1 MLQNLKLFTK
11 MIWWK
16 FKMRKFMSL
25 VGIKS
30 RKAFTNKIDTNT
42 KNKVLNKYALLLD
55 KEKKLILRENV
66 KDIKFAKNKGLKDN
80 LINRLKIDD
89 LKLRNIKDSIIKIS
103 KLKDPVDFTLKKWS
117 RPNGLNIRKVTIP
130 IGVIGVIFESRPNVT
145 SDVAGLCFKSGNAV
159 ILKGGSESLN
169 TNRILAKLFRQAL
182 KKNNVDENYIQF
194 VDSKDRKMV
203 DTMLSKMKKYID
215 VIIPRGG
222 KNLVKRV
229 QEFSNVPI
237 IGHLEGLCHTFVDKD
252 AELNMASKIIYNAKL
267 RNTSICGATETILLH
282 EKIVK
287 KFCNPILQK
296 LENAN
301 CKIYGDKI
309 LRKYYK
315 GKLYPAKEKDW
326 STEYLTATVSVKVVK
341 NSNEAI
347 NHINKYGTMH
357 TDSIIT
363 KNKKTATKFLKNVK
377 SSIAMHNTSTQF
389 ADGGEFGFGGEVGI
403 STNTLPPRGPV
414 GLEQLVSYKYEISS
428 KGKIRE

>member
-1 MLQNLKLFTK
+1 MSKIMKL
-11 MIWWK
+11 I
-16 FKMRKFMSL
+16 
-25 VGIKS
+25 GIKS
-30 RKAFTNKIDTNT
+30 RKASERKVDINT
-42 KNKVLNKYALLLD
+42 KNKVLNFYAKLLD
-55 KEKKLILRENV
+55 KEKKLILRENL
-66 KDIKFAKNKGLKDN
+66 KDVKFAKNKGIKEN
-80 LINRLKIDD
+80 LIRRLEIDEIK
-89 LKLRNIKDSIIKIS
+89 LKNISDSINKIS
-103 KLKDPVDFTLKKWS
+103 KLKDPVNVTLKKWS
-117 RPNGLNIRKVTIP
+117 RPNGLNIKRVTIP

-159 ILKGGSESLN
+159 ILKGGSEAIN
-169 TNRILAKLFRQAL
+169 TNRILAKLFRLAL

-194 VDSKDRKMV
+194 VDSKNRKMV
-203 DTMLSKMKKYID
+203 DIMLSKMKKYID

-229 QEFSNVPI
+229 QEFSTVPI
-237 IGHLEGLCHTFVDKD
+237 IGHLEGICHTFVDKD
-252 AELNMASKIIYNAKL
+252 AELKMSSNIVYNAKL
-267 RNTSICGATETILLH
+267 RNTAICGATETILLH

-287 KFCNPILQK
+287 KFCNPILKK
-296 LENAN
+296 LEDEN

-315 GKLYPAKEKDW
+315 GKVYPAKEKDW

-341 NSNEAI
+341 SSKEAI

-363 KNKKTATKFLKNVK
+363 KNKKTANKFLKNVK

-428 KGKIRE
+428 RGKIRK

>member
-1 MLQNLKLFTK
+1 MK
-11 MIWWK
+11 
-16 FKMRKFMSL
+16 KFMNL
-25 VGIKS
+25 IGIKS
-30 RKAFTNKIDTNT
+30 RKAYTKKIATDT
-42 KNKVLNKYALLLD
+42 KNKVLNKYAQLLD
-55 KEKKLILRENV
+55 KEKKLILRENA
-66 KDIKFAKNKGLKDN
+66 KDVKFAQSKGLKNN

-89 LKLRNIKDSIIKIS
+89 LRLKNIKASINKILKLR
-103 KLKDPVDFTLKKWS
+103 DPVNITLKKWN
-117 RPNGLNIRKVTIP
+117 RPNGLNIKKVTIP

-159 ILKGGSESLN
+159 ILKGGSEALN

-182 KKNNVDENYIQF
+182 RKNNVDENYIQF

-229 QEFSNVPI
+229 QEFSSVPV

-287 KFCNPILQK
+287 RFCNPILQK

-301 CKIYGDKI
+301 CKIFGDKI
-309 LRKYYK
+309 LQKYYK

-326 STEYLTATVSVKVVK
+326 STEYLAARVSVKVVK
-341 NSNEAI
+341 SSDEAI

-363 KNKKTATKFLKNVK
+363 KNKKTAMKFLKNVK